1 MSAAFIRSAPRFG
14 GYGRGFGGQGG
25 GYGGYGHR
33 HSARP
38 NLLLPLQPVLLLL
51 PRPNQATE
59 YGGLT
64 IHCQL
69 ETNIPLVTW
78 KDCS

>member
-1 MSAAFIRSAPRFG
+1 MSVAFIRSAPRFG

-25 GYGGYGHR
+25 GYGQS

-51 PRPNQATE
+51 PRPNQATAWRFNDS
-59 YGGLT
+59 L
-64 IHCQL
+64 
-69 ETNIPLVTW
+69 
-78 KDCS
+78 SA